1 MKSIRRKI
9 RKRPLTLYQ
18 MQDIAGCRAI
28 VDSCN
33 DVAELA
39 RFYEQQ
45 GKHLIVDVDDYIA
58 TPKPDG
64 YRSRHVIL
72 KFQGDGDDAIYN
84 RQNVEVQIRSKAQ
97 HSWATAVEA
106 VGLIKHQNIKGGD
119 GSSQWRRFF
128 ELMSSEIA
136 YDEGMPPCPSAPHD
150 RKSVREEL
158 REVSNDLGAVGMLE
172 TLNRSFQRYGTLG
185 TSGARYFLLQFD
197 YKTQKVTVEPF
208 FEFSKGSE
216 RYVDA
221 EARQT
226 DRNSVLVEVNG
237 IDELK
242 AAFPNYFLDVQEF
255 TWRLR
260 GAISPRTQS
269 RNPIVRKA
277 AEVRWDLSWIK
288 DWQSLR
294 GKRR

>member
-1 MKSIRRKI
+1 M
-9 RKRPLTLYQ
+9 
-18 MQDIAGCRAI
+18 AH
-28 VDSCN
+28 
-33 DVAELA
+33 
-39 RFYEQQ
+39 FYEQQ

-158 REVSNDLGAVGMLE
+158 REVSNDLGAVSMLE

-197 YKTQKVTVEPF
+197 YKNQKVT
-208 FEFSKGSE
+208 
-216 RYVDA
+216 
-221 EARQT
+221 
-226 DRNSVLVEVNG
+226 VLVEVNG